1 MVAPRLSWLVALVCC
16 SATSAYDLTKVRE
29 PKGQL
34 AVTLD
39 LSVALSFPHDAPPV
53 KDKKSPRNWV
63 WTSHMKFRQPVAAIT
78 NGQLWKITRDAYD
91 ESECIFRELK
101 PKEKRFS
108 S

>member
-1 MVAPRLSWLVALVCC
+1 M
-16 SATSAYDLTKVRE
+16 
-29 PKGQL
+29 
-34 AVTLD
+34 TLD